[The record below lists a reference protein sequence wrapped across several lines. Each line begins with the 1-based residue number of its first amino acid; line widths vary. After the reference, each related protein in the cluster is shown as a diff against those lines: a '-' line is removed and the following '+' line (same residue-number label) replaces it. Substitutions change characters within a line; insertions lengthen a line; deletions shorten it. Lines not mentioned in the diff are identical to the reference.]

1 MRWSY
6 AVPVLSSLAGAA
18 LATWAYLGPATGVS
32 GTAGALLALLGAV
45 ATTMGGMILMLG
57 RPRLWL
63 LALAALA
70 AILTALAGWFL
81 MQWALAIVMAVAF
94 AGLLVAPVLLRRRAS
109 A

>member
-6 AVPVLSSLAGAA
+6 AVPVLSSFAGAA
-18 LATWAYLGPATGVS
+18 LAVWAYLGPESGVS
-32 GTAGALLALLGAV
+32 GTAGALLALLGAT
-45 ATTMGGMILMLG
+45 ATALGGMILMLG

-81 MQWALAIVMAVAF
+81 MQWALAIVMLVAF
-94 AGLLVAPVLLRRRAS
+94 VGLLLAPALLRRRAS

>member
-18 LATWAYLGPATGVS
+18 LAIWAFLGPSTGVS

-45 ATTMGGMILMLG
+45 ATTPSGMILMLG
-57 RPRLWL
+57 RPRPWL

-81 MQWALAIVMAVAF
+81 MQWVLAIVMAVAF
-94 AGLLVAPVLLRRRAS
+94 AGLLLAPALLRRRA
-109 A
+109 AA

>member
-70 AILTALAGWFL
+70 GWFL

>member
-1 MRWSY
+1 MRWNY

-18 LATWAYLGPATGVS
+18 LAIWAYLAPESGVS
-32 GTAGALLALLGAV
+32 GTAGALLALLGAT
-45 ATTMGGMILMLG
+45 ATTLGGLILMLG

-63 LALAALA
+63 LALAVLA

-94 AGLLVAPVLLRRRAS
+94 VGLLLAPALLRRGAS

>member
-6 AVPVLSSLAGAA
+6 AVPVLSSFAGAA
-18 LATWAYLGPATGVS
+18 LAIWAHLGPESGVS
-32 GTAGALLALLGAV
+32 GTAGALLALLGAA
-45 ATTMGGMILMLG
+45 ATALGGMILMLG

-81 MQWALAIVMAVAF
+81 MQWAIVMAVAF
-94 AGLLVAPVLLRRRAS
+94 VGLLLAPALLRGRAS